1 MTRKKVKDS
10 GPTIIVKSGE
20 SKPIFKYE
28 PPPIF
33 KTKLEAQRWWAEENK
48 RWIEGYGGYG
58 DGSGGGL
65 PGTFYY
71 ACTQGHVKNRVTGV
85 TSRYQ
90 PRATGLMMHEFI
102 YKQRQAKR
110 MGGIIKPRGVG
121 LSTEFGI
128 LSAYFMRAFPGSTT
142 LCTSKDLEGIGTI
155 YKEKFLPTYSNMPV
169 EIRPEIINKN
179 DSKGNYYLRTQIPI
193 TRADGTGEYD
203 IAESELYMRETS
215 EKPDSPTNFSG
226 KGAIFGA
233 YDEYPLHPR
242 RRELLRSSI
251 ECYKDPV
258 TKELTGFLL
267 WGGTVEAALNSE
279 QTAQFRN
286 LVNDSALW
294 DCDIL
299 FIPYYM
305 QMFLDENGH
314 PDVKRAEEW
323 WEKEFEKNSKKNDGG
338 EDLRAFIRN
347 NPRSLEDIFSS
358 GEGSRWEDDV
368 SNIIKEQRK
377 NVLKEKIVYKPG
389 TLLDYGQKIS
399 FVPSQSG
406 SVHVLEQ
413 PIDGVEYLT
422 LVDGVATGTE
432 SGSEGGSKVAA
443 VVVKK
448 FDPNG
453 LPYQPV
459 ALYYERPKNV
469 EQSYMS
475 ITNLSVLYN
484 SYGLFKGIMAEANA
498 ATADHFATY
507 LKKRGLGKFIMYR
520 RDLLGN
526 NKVNSG
532 KPFHYVNSDVR
543 DYQMRQANM
552 FMRKYGQSVTLLPLL
567 DQMLMSKEDNTDV
580 LDAWLMLF
588 LALPDNYDEPV
599 RQKVL
604 RRRMVRVFKKDSYGR
619 LIQEWQTL

>member
-1 MTRKKVKDS
+1 MAGRRKE
-10 GPTIIVKSGE
+10 T
-20 SKPIFKYE
+20 KPIFTYQ

-33 KTKLEAQRWWAEENK
+33 KTKLEAQKYWEEEK
-48 RWIEGYGGYG
+48 RRWIEGYGGYG
-58 DGSGGGL
+58 NGSGTGV

-71 ACTQGHVKNRVTGV
+71 ACTQGWVKNRVTGV

-90 PRATGLMMHEFI
+90 PRASGLMMHEFI
-102 YKQRQAKR
+102 ADQRRRKR

-128 LSAYFMRAFPGSTT
+128 LSAYFMRVYPGSTS
-142 LCTSKDLEGIGTI
+142 LITSKDIEGVNTI
-155 YKEKFLPTYSNMPV
+155 FNEKFMPTYNNMPI
-169 EIRPEIINKN
+169 EIKPEKVSGNN
-179 DSKGNYYLRTQIPI
+179 SKGSYYLKTQIPI
-193 TRADGTGEYD
+193 HNPSAAGTGFD

-258 TKELTGFLL
+258 TKELLGFLL
-267 WGGTVEAALNSE
+267 WGGTVEAALNAE
-279 QTAQFRN
+279 QTAQFRS

-299 FIPYYM
+299 FIPFYM
-305 QMFLDENGH
+305 QMYLDENGH
-314 PDVKRAEEW
+314 PDIKRAEDW
-323 WEKEFEKNSKKNDGG
+323 WDSEYEKHSKKTDGG
-338 EDLRAFIRN
+338 ADLLAFVRN

-358 GEGSRWEDDV
+358 GEGSRWESDV
-368 SNIIKEQRK
+368 VNIIKEQRRI
-377 NVLKEKIVYKPG
+377 VLQEKPVYKPG
-389 TLLDYGQKIS
+389 TLLDFSQKIS

-406 SVHVLEQ
+406 SVHILEQ
-413 PIDGVEYLT
+413 PRDGVEYLT

-432 SGSEGGSKVAA
+432 SGAEAGSKVAA

-448 FDPNG
+448 FDPSG
-453 LPYQPV
+453 LSYQPV
-459 ALYYERPKNV
+459 AYYYERPKTV
-469 EQSYMS
+469 EQSYIT

-484 SYGLFKGIMAEANA
+484 SFGLFKGIMAEANA
-498 ATADHFATY
+498 STADHFATY

-526 NKVNSG
+526 NKINSG
-532 KPFHYVNSDVR
+532 KPFHYVNADVR
-543 DYQMRQANM
+543 DFQMRHANI
-552 FMRKYGQSVTLLPLL
+552 FMRKYGSSITLLPLL
-567 DQMLMSKEDNTDV
+567 DQMLLSKEENTDI

-599 RQKVL
+599 KQRVVRK
-604 RRRMVRVFKKDSYGR
+604 RMVRVFKRDSRGV
-619 LIQEWQTL
+619 LVQEWQSI